1 MTDTALSA
9 IITGGFGVVI
19 AAIGL
24 LAKANKRD
32 HDTNTAKLDRLIESV
47 KNLRHGHDRIET
59 KLDTHIRDHAKGD
72 V

>member
-1 MTDTALSA
+1 MTDSA
-9 IITGGFGVVI
+9 ITAVITGGFGVVI

-32 HDTNTAKLDRLIESV
+32 HDTNAAKLDRVLESV
-47 KNLRHGHDRIET
+47 KNLRHGHDRIES
-59 KLDTHIRDHAKGD
+59 KLDGHIRDHAKGD